1 MDVTITPDLDESA
14 LSKKIA
20 AMAKK
25 VKSVLERLF
34 RPLKEAWDR
43 EGKSVM
49 DSWKRA
55 LDEVWKLV
63 KDIGRDFLDVWNQ
76 EKTIKILQN
85 ILGILSNVGRTVEN
99 LAHNFR
105 KAWNENDR
113 GKKILE
119 NIRDIKI
126 GRAHV

>member
-1 MDVTITPDLDESA
+1 MGVTITPEIDDSA
-14 LSKKIA
+14 LSKKLSSLA
-20 AMAKK
+20 EK

-34 RPLKEAWDR
+34 RPFKEAWER

-76 EKTIKILQN
+76 EKTIAILQN
-85 ILGILSNVGRTVEN
+85 VLHIISNIGPTVEK

-105 KAWNENDR
+105 EAWNENDR
-113 GKKILE
+113 GKRILE
-119 NIRDIKI
+119 NIRDITGK
-126 GRAHV
+126 